1 MIVMYLELLNISK
14 NFVKRHTILNKY
26 TGYGDDPDSF
36 SPTMITEDDD
46 DNEEPLLSGFGD
58 VSKECSGT
66 ELDSWSQVLSEWSRD
81 NPKLYPKILPTLIKN
96 GVPEALRGEVWQRI
110 TGASVQQ
117 EEIIEAYR

>member
-1 MIVMYLELLNISK
+1 MKL
-14 NFVKRHTILNKY
+14 HTILNIN

-81 NPKLYPKILPTLIKN
+81 NPKQYPKILPTLIKN

>member
-1 MIVMYLELLNISK
+1 MTVMYLELLNISK
-14 NFVKRHTILNKY
+14 NFVKLHTILNKY